1 MVPILPICLGLLDV
15 QDDKVLFSWLYEMYK
30 QPMMQAAME
39 ILGDQGL
46 ALDALQEA
54 FLDIARHFGTVRK
67 LNERHQ
73 KGYVIL
79 VARNKAR
86 NLYRK
91 RKGVVFIED
100 NPSALP
106 TVKMETTGYSVLDD
120 IPELYQETLLLT
132 GWGYAPEEIAGML
145 GEKPAT
151 IYKRLERGREILRK
165 KLREEGYNEY

>member
-1 MVPILPICLGLLDV
+1 MLSVCLGLLDV
-15 QDDKVLFSWLYEMYK
+15 QEDKILFSWLYKMYE

-39 ILGDQGL
+39 ILEDQGL

-54 FLDIARHFGTVRK
+54 FLDIAQHFETIRK
-67 LNERHQ
+67 LNARHQ
-73 KGYVIL
+73 KGYIIL
-79 VARNKAR
+79 VVRNKAR

-91 RKGVVFIED
+91 RKGVVFMED

-106 TVKMETTGYSVLDD
+106 TEKSEVTGESVLEG
-120 IPELYQETLLLT
+120 IPELYQRPLLLT
-132 GWGYAPEEIAGML
+132 GWGYTPEEIAGIL
-145 GEKPAT
+145 GEKRAT